1 MPLFTPPDDPGYCG
15 DRRRGAGMGRPT
27 CNTFT
32 DKQGRRFEL
41 TVNADAE
48 PFRLVRVRMSA
59 CGAYDAGGAYWGCG
73 DPLYYF
79 EGPLTDINGYVRG
92 KTRDAAKTA
101 VRELHPLAKFF
112 N

>member
-1 MPLFTPPDDPGYCG
+1 MALFTPPQDRGYMG
-15 DRRRGAGMGRPT
+15 DRRRGASLGRAT

-32 DKQGRRFEL
+32 DKQGRTFEM
-41 TVNADAE
+41 TVTADAA

-59 CGAYDAGGAYWGCG
+59 DGAYDAGGAYWGCG

-92 KTRDAAKTA
+92 KTRDAAKDA
-101 VRELHPLAKFF
+101 VRQLHPLARFF
-112 N
+112 K